1 MDTPTLDAFIVT
13 SIYSEEALGAA
24 RIGPM
29 ETLSTNFCII
39 RFWLALQEGE
49 LAVSE
54 TCHTRLLHQ
63 DLGGWPL
70 YQVTT
75 GGVFLALKLGE
86 AGQIIA
92 AIDAWLTGMA
102 AYPGNWQIGLLQA
115 PEVVPWLSLFDPKR
129 LVLPRPPKRRLT
141 AKQRAFV
148 KDVAG
153 LAQRAVADNFEWL
166 GDYGSAETL
175 APMFKLADV
184 NMELSECTLDAKG
197 EVPSLIVSLDANG
210 AYLGSFIAH

>member
-1 MDTPTLDAFIVT
+1 MDTPTQNAFIVT
-13 SIYSEEALGAA
+13 SIYSDEALVTA
-24 RIGPM
+24 RAGPPDSI
-29 ETLSTNFCII
+29 STNFCII
-39 RFWLALQEGE
+39 RFWLALQEGD
-49 LAVSE
+49 LAVASA
-54 TCHTRLLHQ
+54 CHTRLLSE
-63 DLGGWPL
+63 DVGGWPL

-75 GGVFLALKLGE
+75 GGVFLALKLGD
-86 AGQIIA
+86 AAQIIA

-102 AYPGNWQIGLLQA
+102 KYPGNWQIGLLQA
-115 PEVVPWLSLFDPKR
+115 PEVVPWLSQFDPKR

-197 EVPSLIVSLDANG
+197 EIPSLIVSLDTHG
-210 AYLGSFIAH
+210 AYLSSFIAH